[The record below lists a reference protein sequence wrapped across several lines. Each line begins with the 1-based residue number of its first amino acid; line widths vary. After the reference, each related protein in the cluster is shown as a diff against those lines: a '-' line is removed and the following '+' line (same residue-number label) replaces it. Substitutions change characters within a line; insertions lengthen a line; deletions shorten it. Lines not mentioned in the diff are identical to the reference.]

1 MALRAR
7 VKGVLPRFGSC
18 ALELRENAHPSS
30 AASTSSDTGPTSRIG
45 KNGRAGT
52 GPIAQSDRHA
62 IIWADIY
69 CLGLGVRSAPV
80 SAQPQRDGL
89 LKRQD
94 HITLLAQDR
103 DRAPI
108 ERHLRISSTCHPR
121 HPNGRTR
128 LTFIHHVFWQVRR
141 DGHYCTYFFGH
152 IAGQKE

>member
-1 MALRAR
+1 MPATLNS
-7 VKGVLPRFGSC
+7 VM
-18 ALELRENAHPSS
+18 
-30 AASTSSDTGPTSRIG
+30 T
-45 KNGRAGT
+45 NGRAGT

-89 LKRQD
+89 LRRKD
-94 HITLLAQDR
+94 HITLWAQDR

-152 IAGQKE
+152 IAAKKNEACAPRDRPVAKTRLLSMLTVEDVAAITLRK